1 MIDCRSGQGQE
12 LASSL
17 RSTPSSR
24 ANLASSSV
32 YRACRGESN
41 SMSDG
46 MIASDPYTRK
56 KGVNPVDLFGVV
68 LKLNKTA
75 GSSLIHA
82 SGALSGVSTNR
93 GLIPESIKPFALST

>member
-32 YRACRGESN
+32 YKACRGESN
-41 SMSDG
+41 SMLDG

-68 LKLNKTA
+68 LKLNNTA
-75 GSSLIHA
+75 GSSSIQA
-82 SGALSGVSTNR
+82 PGALSSGSTNR
-93 GLIPESIKPFALST
+93 GLIPDRIRPFALST